1 MKLSDLNTH
10 SEAQT
15 VRRLSDPAYAAEA
28 DRLALAGAVSV
39 AIVKYRAEKHLSQ
52 AQFASEMGWKQPAVA
67 RLERGDHQPALA
79 TLERLARAGVIR
91 VHLDQRGAVV
101 ERLTA

>member
-10 SEAQT
+10 DESKHA
-15 VRRLSDPAYAAEA
+15 RRLVDSEYAAE
-28 DRLALAGAVSV
+28 DERLALAGAVSV
-39 AIVKYRAEKHLSQ
+39 AVVKYRAEHNLSQ
-52 AQFASEMGWKQPAVA
+52 TQFANVMGWKQPAVA

-91 VHLDQRGAVV
+91 VRLDERGTVV
-101 ERLTA
+101 ERRTA